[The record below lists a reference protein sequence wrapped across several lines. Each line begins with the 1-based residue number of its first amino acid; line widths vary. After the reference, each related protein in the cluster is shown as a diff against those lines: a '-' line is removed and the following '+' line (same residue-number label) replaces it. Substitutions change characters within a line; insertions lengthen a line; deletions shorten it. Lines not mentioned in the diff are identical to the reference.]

1 MTGVAHTIRGRPSIL
16 ALGALGVVFGDIGT
30 SPLYAFQ
37 AAMAA
42 GVQPNES
49 DITGVVSLFIWAL
62 LIIVGVKY
70 IGLVMRVS
78 NNGEGGVLALSALV
92 RRTLTGRTA
101 RWAFLAG
108 LVGVGLFY
116 ADGAITPAV
125 SVLSAAEGIEVAAPG
140 AADAILPAAI
150 VVITIL
156 FAVQRV
162 GTGRMG
168 SLFGPVML
176 VWFAVLGLLGIHQIV
191 AYPDVLVAL
200 EPTRGLFFL
209 AEHPELGLGI
219 LGAVVLCVTGVEALY
234 ADMGHFGRAPI
245 ALAWFTVAMPAV
257 LLNYLGQAALV
268 IHDPSVASNPF
279 FNMGSDSMAV
289 PLLVL
294 ATVATFV
301 ASQAVISGVFSIT
314 RQAIQVGLLP
324 RERVLHTSEDVEG
337 QVYIP
342 FANWALF
349 AVVIGLVA
357 AFGSS
362 QSLAGAYGIAVT
374 ATMVI
379 TTLLIIVVALRTWK
393 WRRGLVALAIAPL
406 LLIDLLLLAAVTEKI
421 PHGGWVPLATAAALL
436 VVMVT
441 WQQGRNLIRERI
453 GTSATPLRSLLD
465 NVPNRERIPGVAV
478 FMSASPK
485 TAPHSLMVH
494 LQHNVLLHEA
504 LVIVTVRFRDV
515 PRVAAEKRVEVTE
528 FGNGIHSIELWF
540 GFVERPDV
548 PSTLAA
554 PWRDLGLPGTPAT
567 ASYVVSDDTMVV
579 ARTHDGM
586 AHWQKHLFVFLHRNA
601 ERSAEYFGL
610 PPDRVIHLGTEMP
623 V

>member
-1 MTGVAHTIRGRPSIL
+1 MSGVTRKAHGRYSIL

-37 AAMAA
+37 AAMAV
-42 GVQPNES
+42 GVQPTES
-49 DITGVVSLFIWAL
+49 DITGVVSLFMWAL

-78 NNGEGGVLALSALV
+78 NNGEGGVLALSALA

-125 SVLSAAEGIEVAAPG
+125 SVLSAAEGIRVAAPG

-156 FAVQRV
+156 FAVQRA

-176 VWFAVLGLLGIHQIV
+176 LWFAVLGLLGLREIAAH
-191 AYPDVLVAL
+191 PDVLVAF

-209 AEHPELGLGI
+209 WRHPELGLGI
-219 LGAVVLCVTGVEALY
+219 LGAVVLCVTGVETLY
-234 ADMGHFGRAPI
+234 ADMGHFGRGPI

-268 IHDPSVASNPF
+268 IHDPSAASNPF
-279 FNMGSDSMAV
+279 FNMGPESLAV
-289 PLLVL
+289 PLLAL
-294 ATVATFV
+294 ATLATFI
-301 ASQAVISGVFSIT
+301 ASQAVISGVFSMT
-314 RQAIQVGLLP
+314 RQAIQLGLLP

-349 AVVIGLVA
+349 VVVIGLVA
-357 AFGSS
+357 AFRSS

-379 TTLLIIVVALRTWK
+379 TTLLIIVVARRTWS
-393 WRRGLVALAIAPL
+393 WPPVVIALAITPL

-421 PHGGWVPLATAAALL
+421 PHGGWVSLATAAVLL
-436 VVMVT
+436 TVMIT
-441 WQQGRNLIRERI
+441 WQQGRNLVRERI
-453 GTSATPLRSLLD
+453 RASSTPLRDLLD
-465 NVPNRERIPGVAV
+465 NVPDRERIPGAGV
-478 FMSASPK
+478 FMSASPR

-504 LVIVTVRFRDV
+504 LVIVTVRFRDI
-515 PRVAAEKRVEVTE
+515 PRVAPKNRVDVIEYGHGVY
-528 FGNGIHSIELWF
+528 SIELWF

-548 PSTLAA
+548 PTTLAA

-567 ASYVVSDDTMVV
+567 ASYVVSDDTLVV
-579 ARTHDGM
+579 TRGHDGM
-586 AHWQKHLFVFLHRNA
+586 THWQKRIFALLHRNA
-601 ERSAEYFGL
+601 ARSAEYFAL
-610 PPDRVIHLGTEMP
+610 PPHRVIHLGTEMP